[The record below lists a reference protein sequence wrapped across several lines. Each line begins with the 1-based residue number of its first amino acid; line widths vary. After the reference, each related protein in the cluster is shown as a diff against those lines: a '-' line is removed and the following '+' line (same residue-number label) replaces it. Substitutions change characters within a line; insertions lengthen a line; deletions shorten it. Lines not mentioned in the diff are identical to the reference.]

1 MCQGEGKCLSQG
13 GGNLGVGSSV
23 DLLFFALIKGKVIT
37 VGPIHDKFNKEKKK
51 KSFPQQRS
59 SRHKRGLERT
69 FGKSMS
75 CTAILRSS
83 FPGKSLLLLHLLIL
97 SLCLL

>member
-37 VGPIHDKFNKEKKK
+37 VGPIHDKFNKACK
-51 KSFPQQRS
+51 
-59 SRHKRGLERT
+59 T
-69 FGKSMS
+69 A
-75 CTAILRSS
+75 TAIANYCGSITTINTTEK
-83 FPGKSLLLLHLLIL
+83 PSLLQRQ
-97 SLCLL
+97 